1 MKLEKIDAI
10 VARRVFEA
18 TDGREIEIIIGV
30 PQPFPGCDDDY
41 FCPIQI
47 NGLGDP
53 WISYAGGIDS
63 YQALVLGLKKLSA
76 RLLNREEVK
85 RGEVQWLDG
94 SDPALGLLSGEGA
107 I

>member
-1 MKLEKIDAI
+1 MKLEKIDAVI
-10 VARRVFEA
+10 ARRVFE
-18 TDGREIEIIIGV
+18 TKDGHEIEIIIGV
-30 PQPFPGCDDDY
+30 PQPFPEGDDDY

-85 RGEVQWLDG
+85 RGDVQWLDG
-94 SDPALGLLSGEGA
+94 SDPTLGLLPWEGGV
-107 I
+107 